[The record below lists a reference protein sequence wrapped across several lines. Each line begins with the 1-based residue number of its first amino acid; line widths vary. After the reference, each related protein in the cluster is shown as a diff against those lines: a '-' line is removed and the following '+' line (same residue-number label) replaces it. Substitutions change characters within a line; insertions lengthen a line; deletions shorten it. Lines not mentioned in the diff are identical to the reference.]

1 MADVDV
7 ARIERA
13 VHEILLAIGEDPD
26 REGLQRTPQRVAEA
40 YADFFGGLAV
50 DPLSHLRDAVP
61 IGENEDGAPA
71 TSDAVV
77 LRDLAFRS
85 VCEHHLLP
93 FVGTA
98 HVAYLP
104 GDRVVGLGR
113 IPAVVETLS
122 RRPQLQERLT
132 EEIADA
138 LVAGLDPRG
147 VLVVLDAQH
156 RCVTTR
162 GSRQDRSS
170 TITISSRGALAEPA
184 ARAEIIALIG
194 AVPAERAGEGSQ
206 APVAAAR
213 AAALPDVAGVGD
225 VSGTADVSNG

>member
-1 MADVDV
+1 MAGVDTG
-7 ARIERA
+7 RIERA
-13 VHEILLAIGEDPD
+13 VHEILLAIGEDPE
-26 REGLQRTPQRVAEA
+26 RPGLERTPQRVAEA
-40 YADFFGGLAV
+40 YADFFGGLSV
-50 DPLSHLRDAVP
+50 DPLTHLADAVP
-61 IGENEDGAPA
+61 LGDTEAGVPA

-77 LRDLAFRS
+77 LRDIAFRS

-113 IPAVVETLS
+113 IPAVIETLAA
-122 RRPQLQERLT
+122 RPQLQERLA
-132 EEIADA
+132 EEIADT
-138 LVAGLDPRG
+138 LEAGLDPKG

-162 GSRQDRSS
+162 GSRQERSS
-170 TITISSRGALAEPA
+170 TITIASRGALGEPA

-194 AVPAERAGEGSQ
+194 S
-206 APVAAAR
+206 
-213 AAALPDVAGVGD
+213 
-225 VSGTADVSNG
+225 ADRG

>member
-1 MADVDV
+1 MTTPGVDQE
-7 ARIERA
+7 RIARA
-13 VHEILLAIGEDPD
+13 VREILLAIGEDPS
-26 REGLQRTPQRVAEA
+26 RPGLARTPQRVAEA
-40 YADFFGGLAV
+40 YAEFFGGLAV
-50 DPLSHLRDAVP
+50 DPLVHLADAVP
-61 IGENEDGAPA
+61 LDAGIRRAKGGADADTPT

-77 LRDLAFRS
+77 LRDLDFRS

-113 IPAVVETLS
+113 IPAVVDTLAS
-122 RRPQLQERLT
+122 RPQLQERLA

-138 LVAGLDPRG
+138 LETGLEPKG

-162 GSRQDRSS
+162 GSRQERSS
-170 TITISSRGALAEPA
+170 TVTIASRGALAEPA
-184 ARAEIIALIG
+184 ARAEIVALIG
-194 AVPAERAGEGSQ
+194 AR
-206 APVAAAR
+206 R
-213 AAALPDVAGVGD
+213 D
-225 VSGTADVSNG
+225 

>member
-1 MADVDV
+1 MAGVD
-7 ARIERA
+7 AERIQRA
-13 VHEILLAIGEDPD
+13 VLEILLAIGEDPT
-26 REGLQRTPQRVAEA
+26 RPGLERTPQRVAEA
-40 YADFFGGLAV
+40 YADFFGGLDV
-50 DPLSHLRDAVP
+50 DPLGHLADTVP
-61 IGENEDGAPA
+61 IGATHAGVPA
-71 TSDAVV
+71 TSDAVI

-113 IPAVVETLS
+113 IPAVVDTLA
-122 RRPQLQERLT
+122 RRPQLQERLA
-132 EEIADA
+132 EEIADT
-138 LVAGLDPRG
+138 LVAGLDPKG

-162 GSRQDRSS
+162 GSRQERSS
-170 TITISSRGALAEPA
+170 TVTIASRGALSEPA

-194 AVPAERAGEGSQ
+194 ASAHA
-206 APVAAAR
+206 
-213 AAALPDVAGVGD
+213 
-225 VSGTADVSNG
+225 

>member
-1 MADVDV
+1 MAGVDTG
-7 ARIERA
+7 RIERA
-13 VHEILLAIGEDPD
+13 VHEILLAIGEDPE
-26 REGLQRTPQRVAEA
+26 RPGLERTPQRVAEA

-50 DPLSHLRDAVP
+50 DPLTHLADAVP
-61 IGENEDGAPA
+61 LGDTEAGVPA

-77 LRDLAFRS
+77 LRDIAFRS

-104 GDRVVGLGR
+104 RDRVVGLGR
-113 IPAVVETLS
+113 IPAVIETLAA
-122 RRPQLQERLT
+122 RPQLQERLA
-132 EEIADA
+132 EEIADT
-138 LVAGLDPRG
+138 LEAGLDPKG

-162 GSRQDRSS
+162 GSRQERSS
-170 TITISSRGALAEPA
+170 TITIASRGALGEPA

-194 AVPAERAGEGSQ
+194 SVERG
-206 APVAAAR
+206 
-213 AAALPDVAGVGD
+213 
-225 VSGTADVSNG
+225 